1 MSVVAFV
8 ADASHTRDSPDLV
21 FGGSRDVVHD
31 AAVVCTELFPEDLDQ
46 K

>member
-21 FGGSRDVVHD
+21 FGGSRDVVQD
-31 AAVVCTELFPEDLDQ
+31 VAAVYTELFPGDLGQ
-46 K
+46 M

>member
-21 FGGSRDVVHD
+21 FGGSRDVVQD
-31 AAVVCTELFPEDLDQ
+31 VAVVYTELFPGGLGQ
-46 K
+46 M